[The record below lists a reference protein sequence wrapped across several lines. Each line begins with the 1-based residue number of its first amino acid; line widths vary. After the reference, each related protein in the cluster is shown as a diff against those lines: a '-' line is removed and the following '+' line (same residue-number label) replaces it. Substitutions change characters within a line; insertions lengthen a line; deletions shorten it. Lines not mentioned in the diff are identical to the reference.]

1 MPHRGESQ
9 VVDGAADK
17 GVLTYRPKG
26 WGMGGHN
33 RVPRMGIKVLV
44 RAAVCRCGV
53 KGELSMNKYATWTK
67 KKKGIK
73 AEYTE
78 VFANSVLEAYTILV
92 DKGLEVVEPIR
103 LIKNEE
109 KSC

>member
-1 MPHRGESQ
+1 
-9 VVDGAADK
+9 
-17 GVLTYRPKG
+17 
-26 WGMGGHN
+26 
-33 RVPRMGIKVLV
+33 
-44 RAAVCRCGV
+44 
-53 KGELSMNKYATWTK
+53 MNKYATWTK
-67 KKKGIK
+67 AKKGIK

-92 DKGLEVVEPIR
+92 DKGLEIVEPIR